1 MSDSQYAGELEII
14 LENRDKETIL
24 AKRYFD
30 GLVKVSPTIHLDRE
44 KIPTYF
50 LLQLGGGYVEGEK
63 YKNVITLKKGARG
76 IVTTQASTKV
86 YKCPNN
92 IKTEQD
98 TIINLE
104 QDSILEY
111 ITDTV
116 ILYKDSMYRQVNN
129 IYMNESSTLIYTDG
143 ITSGWSPQ
151 GEVFQYS
158 SVQLKTEVYV
168 DNKIILLDNLLVNPK
183 ESDVTQL
190 GYFEGYQNFG
200 TLLVI
205 NKYIT
210 ESIIEELR
218 GKVNQLNLNINFGI
232 SKLEVNGFILRVLG
246 NLTQNIESAIKV
258 CHDYIRRK
266 LLDSNELII
275 RKY

>member
-1 MSDSQYAGELEII
+1 MSDSQYAGKLEII
-14 LENRDKETIL
+14 LENRDKETVL

-63 YKNVITLKKGARG
+63 YKNVITLKKGSRG
-76 IVTTQASTKV
+76 IVTTQAPTKV

-92 IKTEQD
+92 IKTEQY

-104 QDSILEY
+104 EDSILEY

-116 ILYKDSMYRQVNN
+116 ILYKDSIYRQINN

-151 GEVFQYS
+151 GELFQYS
-158 SVQLKTEVYV
+158 SLQLKTQVYV

-183 ESDVTQL
+183 ENDVTQL
-190 GYFEGYQNFG
+190 GFFEGYQNFG

-210 ESIIEELR
+210 ENIIEELR
-218 GKVNQLNLNINFGI
+218 EKVKQLDLNISFGI

-246 NLTQNIESAIKV
+246 NLTQNIESVIKT
-258 CHDYIRRK
+258 CHDYIREK

>member
-1 MSDSQYAGELEII
+1 MSDSEYAGELEII
-14 LENRDKETIL
+14 LKKRDNEIVL
-24 AKRYFD
+24 AKRYFN
-30 GLVKVSPTIHLDRE
+30 GLVKVSPTIYLDRE

-76 IVTTQASTKV
+76 IITTQAPTKV
-86 YKCPNN
+86 YKCPND

-98 TIINLE
+98 TVIKLE
-104 QDSILEY
+104 EDSILEY

-116 ILYKDSMYRQVNN
+116 ILYKDSIYRQINN

-151 GEVFQYS
+151 GELFQYS
-158 SVQLKTEVYV
+158 SLQLKTQVYV
-168 DNKIILLDNLLVNPK
+168 DNKIVLLDNLLVNPK
-183 ESDVTQL
+183 ENDVTQL
-190 GYFEGYQNFG
+190 GFFEGYPNFG

-210 ESIIEELR
+210 ENIIEELR
-218 GKVNQLNLNINFGI
+218 EKVKQLDLNISFGI

-246 NLTQNIESAIKV
+246 NLTQNIESVIKT
-258 CHDYIRRK
+258 CHDYIREK
-266 LLDSNELII
+266 LLDSNEFII

>member
-1 MSDSQYAGELEII
+1 MSDSQYAGKLEII
-14 LENRDKETIL
+14 LENRDKETVL

-30 GLVKVSPTIHLDRE
+30 GLVKVSPTVHLDRE

-63 YKNVITLKKGARG
+63 YKNVITLKKGSRG
-76 IVTTQASTKV
+76 IVTTQAPTKV

-92 IKTEQD
+92 IKTEQY

-104 QDSILEY
+104 EDSILEY

-116 ILYKDSMYRQVNN
+116 ILYKDSIYRQINN

-151 GEVFQYS
+151 GELFQYS
-158 SVQLKTEVYV
+158 SLQLKTQVYV

-183 ESDVTQL
+183 ENDVTQL
-190 GYFEGYQNFG
+190 GFFEGYQNFG

-210 ESIIEELR
+210 ENIIEELR
-218 GKVNQLNLNINFGI
+218 EKVKQLDLNISFGI

-246 NLTQNIESAIKV
+246 NLTQNIESVIKT
-258 CHDYIRRK
+258 CHDYIREK

>member
-1 MSDSQYAGELEII
+1 MSDSQYAGKLEII

-30 GLVKVSPTIHLDRE
+30 GLMKVSPTIHLDRE

-76 IVTTQASTKV
+76 IITTQASTKV

-205 NKYIT
+205 NKDIT

-258 CHDYIRRK
+258 CHDYIRGK

>member
-14 LENRDKETIL
+14 LENRDKETVL

-30 GLVKVSPTIHLDRE
+30 GLVKVSPTVHLDRE

-50 LLQLGGGYVEGEK
+50 LIQLGGGYVEGEK
-63 YKNVITLKKGARG
+63 YKNVITLKKGSRG
-76 IVTTQASTKV
+76 IVTTQAPTKV

-92 IKTEQD
+92 IKTEQY

-104 QDSILEY
+104 EDSILEY

-116 ILYKDSMYRQVNN
+116 ILYKDSIYRQINN

-151 GEVFQYS
+151 GELFQYS
-158 SVQLKTEVYV
+158 SLQLKTQVYV

-183 ESDVTQL
+183 ENDVTQL
-190 GYFEGYQNFG
+190 GLFEGYQNFG

-210 ESIIEELR
+210 ENIIEELR
-218 GKVNQLNLNINFGI
+218 EKVKQLDLNISFGI

-246 NLTQNIESAIKV
+246 NLTQNIESVIKT
-258 CHDYIRRK
+258 CHDYIREK